1 MTGQDRHSIEKII
14 NRVRETGEQVIS
26 LNEVDV
32 QVFRNLYHISKNL
45 EPDLDVEITE
55 PGKQIRIFKK

>member
-45 EPDLDVEITE
+45 ETDLDVEITE